1 VPIPLLPGDADVA
14 LDVQQV
20 FTTTYDLLGYDLA
33 LDYTQPPEIPLSKED
48 AAWVETLLRTAARKQ

>member
-1 VPIPLLPGDADVA
+1 VPIPLLPEDEEVA

-33 LDYTQPPEIPLSKED
+33 LDYTQAPEIPLPKED
-48 AAWVETLLRTAARKQ
+48 VTWAESLLRTAGLR